1 MSIAVYPGSFD
12 PVTKGHLDIIERSAK
27 VFDKLIIAVL
37 VNSEKKPLFST
48 EEKVEMI
55 REGTKHL
62 SNVEVTSFSGLLVD
76 FARQQNANVSVRGLR
91 AITDFEYELQ
101 IAQTNRQLNRELDT
115 MFFTTSMEYSYV
127 SSTIVKEIASYG
139 GDVSSMV
146 SPFVEKCLKK
156 KFARQE
162 A

>member
-12 PVTKGHLDIIERSAK
+12 PVTKGHLDIIERSVK

-146 SPFVEKCLKK
+146 TPFVEKCLKK

>member
-12 PVTKGHLDIIERSAK
+12 PVTLGHLDIIERSAK
-27 VFDKLIIAVL
+27 VFDKLVIAVL
-37 VNSEKKPLFST
+37 INSKKKPLFST
-48 EEKVEMI
+48 DEKVDMI
-55 REGTKHL
+55 RKCTKHL
-62 SNVEVTSFSGLLVD
+62 KNVEVTSFSGLLVD
-76 FARQQNANVSVRGLR
+76 FAKEQNADVSVRGLR

-101 IAQTNRQLNRELDT
+101 IAQTNRQLNRDLDT

-146 SPFVEKCLKK
+146 TPHVEECLRK
-156 KFARQE
+156 KFAR
-162 A
+162 

>member
-12 PVTKGHLDIIERSAK
+12 PVTYGHLDIIERSAK
-27 VFDKLIIAVL
+27 VFDKLIVAVL
-37 VNSEKKPLFST
+37 VKIK
-48 EEKVEMI
+48 MI
-55 REGTKHL
+55 QEGTKHL
-62 SNVEVTSFSGLLVD
+62 DNVEVASFSGLLVD
-76 FARQQNANVSVRGLR
+76 FARQRNANVSVRGLR
-91 AITDFEYELQ
+91 AVTDFEYEIQ
-101 IAQTNRQLNRELDT
+101 IAQTNRQLNKNLDT

-139 GDVSSMV
+139 GDVSTMV
-146 SPFVEKCLKK
+146 TPFVEKCLRD

>member
-12 PVTKGHLDIIERSAK
+12 PVTLGHLDIIERSAK
-27 VFDKLIIAVL
+27 VFDKLVIAVL
-37 VNSEKKPLFST
+37 INSKKKPLFST
-48 EEKVEMI
+48 DEKVNMI
-55 REGTKHL
+55 RECTKHL
-62 SNVEVTSFSGLLVD
+62 KNVEVTFFSGLLVD
-76 FARQQNANVSVRGLR
+76 FAKEQNADVSVRGLR

-101 IAQTNRQLNRELDT
+101 IAQTNRQLNRDLDT

-146 SPFVEKCLKK
+146 TPHVEECLRK
-156 KFARQE
+156 KFGQ
-162 A
+162 

>member
-1 MSIAVYPGSFD
+1 MSIAVYPGSFV

-146 SPFVEKCLKK
+146 TPFVEKCLKK

>member
-1 MSIAVYPGSFD
+1 
-12 PVTKGHLDIIERSAK
+12 
-27 VFDKLIIAVL
+27 
-37 VNSEKKPLFST
+37 
-48 EEKVEMI
+48 MI

-146 SPFVEKCLKK
+146 TPFVEKCLKK

>member
-12 PVTKGHLDIIERSAK
+12 PVTLGHLDIIERSAK
-27 VFDKLIIAVL
+27 VFDKLVIAVL
-37 VNSEKKPLFST
+37 INSKKKPLFST
-48 EEKVEMI
+48 DEKVDMI
-55 REGTKHL
+55 RKCTKHL
-62 SNVEVTSFSGLLVD
+62 KNVEVTSFSGLLVD
-76 FARQQNANVSVRGLR
+76 FAKEQNADVSVRVLR

-101 IAQTNRQLNRELDT
+101 IAQTNRQLNRDLDT

-146 SPFVEKCLKK
+146 TPHVEECLRK
-156 KFARQE
+156 KFAQ
-162 A
+162 

>member
-12 PVTKGHLDIIERSAK
+12 PVTLGHLDIIERSAK
-27 VFDKLIIAVL
+27 VFDKLVIAVL
-37 VNSEKKPLFST
+37 INSKKKPLFST
-48 EEKVEMI
+48 DEKVDMI
-55 REGTKHL
+55 RKCTKHL
-62 SNVEVTSFSGLLVD
+62 KNVEVTSFSGLLVD
-76 FARQQNANVSVRGLR
+76 FAKEQNADVSVRGLR

-101 IAQTNRQLNRELDT
+101 IAQTNRQLNRDLDT

-146 SPFVEKCLKK
+146 TPHVEECLRK
-156 KFARQE
+156 KFAQ
-162 A
+162 